1 MLVKFHSASWQA
13 ILAALAV
20 IPLLGLA
27 SVPRVSAESR
37 ISVSVSPATASV
49 RAGGGT
55 QQFTATVHND
65 WHHRGVRWTLS
76 GAGCSGSTCGTLS
89 ATTSASGA
97 PLTYTAPPNVPNPA
111 TVTLTAT
118 SVSSTSKKAS
128 ANITVTVI
136 GETAAAG

>member
-1 MLVKFHSASWQA
+1 MSLGSTRFHQERSSPMLVKFHSASWQS

-27 SVPRVSAESR
+27 SVPRVSAQSR

-76 GAGCSGSTCGTLS
+76 GAGCSGSSCGTLS

-97 PLTYTAPPNVPNPA
+97 PLTYTAPECSEPRHGHPHCH
-111 TVTLTAT
+111 LRL
-118 SVSSTSKKAS
+118 
-128 ANITVTVI
+128 
-136 GETAAAG
+136 E